1 MKLSRRQE
9 LIGKFI
15 QYLVG
20 CAFVT
25 LVVRYTACK
34 YLEDAGGRRSDT
46 GPVTGCKSKID
57 VERLF
62 PDKKKLWIQIGT
74 YFSPLSPP
82 SDVGMIAFEAEL
94 STVAKVAESRKENV
108 YFIPAAVSDNTGV
121 AVFGAGVNA
130 GQSSSLNVGSV

>member
-1 MKLSRRQE
+1 MKLTRRQE
-9 LIGKFI
+9 FISKFI

-25 LVVRYTACK
+25 LLVRFTACK
-34 YLEDAGGRRSDT
+34 YLEDTGGRRSD
-46 GPVTGCKSKID
+46 TGCKSKID
-57 VERLF
+57 VEKLF

-74 YFSPLSPP
+74 YFNPLSPP

-121 AVFGAGVNA
+121 AVFGTGVNV
-130 GQSSSLNVGSV
+130 GQSSSLNVGNV